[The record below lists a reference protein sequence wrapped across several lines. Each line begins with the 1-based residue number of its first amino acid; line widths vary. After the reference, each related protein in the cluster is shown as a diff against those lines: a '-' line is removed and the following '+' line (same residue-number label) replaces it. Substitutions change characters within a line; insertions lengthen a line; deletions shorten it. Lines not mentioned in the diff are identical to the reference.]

1 MYICVFLGQVHVYMC
16 VYLGAGCIH
25 TYCSFR
31 VPPSRAPHAGEYP
44 SPWLQSL
51 LFGGAENSWGV
62 GGGGAC
68 QGDPSEIP
76 LPEEEGSQVSWS
88 PLSVV
93 GLSLAKF
100 PPMFHPQKERLSPS
114 SLWVRGPLGR
124 ETEDSDGRCF

>member
-1 MYICVFLGQVHVYMC
+1 MYICVYLGQVYVYMC
-16 VYLGAGCIH
+16 VYLGARCIH
-25 TYCSFR
+25 TYCSFC
-31 VPPSRAPHAGEYP
+31 VPLSRASHAGEYP
-44 SPWLQSL
+44 SPRLQSL
-51 LFGGAENSWGV
+51 LYGGAENSWGV

-68 QGDPSEIP
+68 HGDPSELP

-88 PLSVV
+88 PLSVI